1 MWAIAQ
7 NAIHLSKTPI
17 SNSQNGKDRKYS
29 SKKWH
34 VISARKPP
42 CKTPQLT
49 TNSPQK
55 TITKNTLFPRPT
67 SKTAAK
73 SGPNPH
79 GPHVRKNRKTY
90 IRFLEKLRIP

>member
-42 CKTPQLT
+42 RQTPQLT
-49 TNSPQK
+49 TKSPQLHHKKPSRK
-55 TITKNTLFPRPT
+55 THFSRDPPQKQQQKAAQIHTGRTSEKIGRPT
-67 SKTAAK
+67 SD
-73 SGPNPH
+73 S
-79 GPHVRKNRKTY
+79 
-90 IRFLEKLRIP
+90 